1 MEQVT
6 EYKVLV
12 VDDHPVVRHGVRGI
26 LEAAGIAVAG
36 EAGGAYEA
44 LDQVRAGGVDVVL
57 LDIALPDMN
66 GIETLRAIK
75 QIRPSLPVL
84 VLSIYEEEIYAVRAM
99 KEGASGY
106 LTKGSVSQELVAA
119 VRKVGSGERYITASL
134 ADKLAVAVS
143 LGSEKPAHVALSLRE
158 FEVMRFIA
166 RGKTLRAIS
175 EALHLSPK
183 TITTY
188 RSRIL
193 EKMKVDSNEA
203 LTQYAIRNRL
213 ID

>member
-1 MEQVT
+1 MEQET